1 MNIIIR
7 EYKEKKTYNSFKVD
21 KKNNT
26 EKKINLDEDNTTLIK
41 AMSFNMKRSYFSFGK
56 NSWNKRIKMIVDIIK
71 TQKPDIIGTQELTYN
86 NLIDLKKFLP
96 EYIFVGQGRNGENKG
111 EFTAVFFLKDKF
123 ILKDEE
129 TFWLSS
135 TPNTPS
141 RGWFA
146 LFPRTCTVCTLALK
160 ESFKENPNHLI
171 RIFNTH
177 LDHFSIVSR
186 KKSLKLIS
194 KKINEKNKIE
204 NSKVLLMG
212 DFNTTSSSKT
222 LQRWYAELTD
232 SNMLLNDSFYKM
244 EVEDVGRS
252 YHGFKGK
259 IDGTPIDFI
268 FVSHDVLIKKVELC
282 RDNVNKKYPSD
293 HYPICVQLALNT
305 QV

>member
-7 EYKEKKTYNSFKVD
+7 EYKEKKTYCSFKV
-21 KKNNT
+21 NNT
-26 EKKINLDEDNTTLIK
+26 EKDSTLDENNVTLINV
-41 AMSFNMKRSYFSFGK
+41 MSFNMKRNYFSFGK
-56 NSWNKRIKMIVDIIK
+56 NSWDKRVKMIVDIIK
-71 TQKPDIIGTQELTYN
+71 TQKPDIIGTQELTNN

-96 EYIFVGQGRNGENKG
+96 EYNFVGQGRGGKTKG
-111 EFTAVFFLKDKF
+111 EFTAVFFLKEKF
-123 ILKDEE
+123 ILKDEQ

-135 TPNTPS
+135 TPNIPS

-160 ESFKENPNHLI
+160 DTLNENHLI

-177 LDHFSIVSR
+177 LDHLSVLSR
-186 KKSLKLIS
+186 KKSLQLIS
-194 KKINEKNKIE
+194 KKVNEKNKIG
-204 NSKVLLMG
+204 SAKVLLMG

-222 LQRWYAELTD
+222 LKRWYAELIE

-268 FVSHDVLIKKVELC
+268 FVSHDVFIKKVKLC

-293 HYPICVQLALNT
+293 HYPICVQLALDIK
-305 QV
+305 V